1 MGNMKNFLAFV
12 GLLVVL
18 LIGVGI
24 WQGWFKFS
32 VDSDKKVN
40 IEADG
45 KKITEDLKTGM
56 NKAKEVGGEFVD
68 KAKESMKKTDG
79 GPAAGTPGPSG
90 K

>member
-1 MGNMKNFLAFV
+1 MGNMKNFLAFI

-18 LIGVGI
+18 IIGVGI

-32 VDSDKKVN
+32 VSDDKKVN

-45 KKITEDLKTGM
+45 KKITDDLKTGID
-56 NKAKEVGGEFVD
+56 KAKVVGGEFVD
-68 KAKESMKKTDG
+68 KAKDSMKKTES

>member
-32 VDSDKKVN
+32 VDDHKKVN

-45 KKITEDLKTGM
+45 NKISEDIKIG
-56 NKAKEVGGEFVD
+56 VD
-68 KAKESMKKTDG
+68 KAKEGLNEFGEKAKDSLKKTESS
-79 GPAAGTPGPSG
+79 PAAGTPAPR